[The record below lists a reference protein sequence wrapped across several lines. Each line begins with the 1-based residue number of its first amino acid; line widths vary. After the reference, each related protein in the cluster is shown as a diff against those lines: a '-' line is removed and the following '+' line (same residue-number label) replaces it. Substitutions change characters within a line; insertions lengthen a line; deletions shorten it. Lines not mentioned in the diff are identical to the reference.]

1 MPRRMHKGKTSR
13 RRRIND
19 QPKTGTN
26 IKVSFKKVLQFKFLD
41 AQPHPSFSVTSLSP
55 KISAL
60 SDELAEIYK
69 LYRFVSVNFEFQAQ
83 SEFQQ
88 ALQPEY
94 AIQYVPAEQSN
105 AAIAASP
112 PELIDYEGPAVGYW
126 QNSRGRPYRYTI
138 PSTVLNAMPLNW
150 YETESS
156 STSAEDFIQGHL
168 YISTTAPGVSS
179 IRCLAHFTIEYQ
191 TLVAPE
197 FISNQLSKLRELEK
211 RENSRAMYTKRPTQT
226 VDGWSQVSLEEDE
239 ATAMAQNKR
248 SSSHASERPILVQ
261 KYTR

>member
-1 MPRRMHKGKTSR
+1 MPRKMQRGKRTR

-19 QPKTGTN
+19 QPKTNTN

-69 LYRFVSVNFEFQAQ
+69 LYRFVSVGFEFQAE
-83 SEFQQ
+83 SDFQQ
-88 ALQPEY
+88 ATQPEY

-126 QNSRGRPYRYTI
+126 QNSRGRPYRYSI

-211 RENSRAMYTKRPTQT
+211 RETIRTCLHQTPANT
-226 VDGWSQVSLEEDE
+226 VDSWSTVSLSKEEADRG
-239 ATAMAQNKR
+239 AKR
-248 SSSHASERPILVQ
+248 VRRSASNASENPVFV
-261 KYTR
+261 KYAN